1 MRILA
6 LDFGDKSIGLA
17 VSDRLQLTAQGLGRY
32 QIKNKKVDK
41 KFFKDLV
48 SKYNIQEI
56 IIGLPLRMNGSQGTR
71 VVKTK
76 DFARWLEEI
85 LNIPIVFWDERLTT
99 KQAYRILSQQKM
111 NHKKKKSL
119 KDQVSATIILANYLE
134 FKRSKGDAP

>member
-1 MRILA
+1 MRVLA

-32 QIKNKKVDK
+32 QTKNKKEDK
-41 KFFKDLV
+41 KFFKGLV
-48 SKYNIQEI
+48 SKYDIQEI

-71 VVKTK
+71 VAKTK

-111 NHKKKKSL
+111 KHKKKKSL

-134 FKRSKGDAP
+134 FKRSKGDVP